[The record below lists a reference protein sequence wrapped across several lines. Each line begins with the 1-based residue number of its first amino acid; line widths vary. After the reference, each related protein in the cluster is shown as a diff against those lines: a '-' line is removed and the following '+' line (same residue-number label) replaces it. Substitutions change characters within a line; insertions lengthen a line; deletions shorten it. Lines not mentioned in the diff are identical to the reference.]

1 MRVQTVTAAL
11 IERDGKILLARRKA
25 GKHMGNRWEF
35 PGGKVKPGESPQQA
49 LSRELE
55 EELGI
60 EARIGAYLGS
70 ARFADGRVD
79 LEILLYRAEH
89 FSGTLTLR
97 EHEAIA
103 WVDPGDLETYDLADS
118 DRELVQRIVNRNA

>member
-1 MRVQTVTAAL
+1 MQQVTAAFL
-11 IERDGKILLARRKA
+11 MHDGKILLARRKA

-35 PGGKVKPGESPQQA
+35 PGGKVHPGESPQQA
-49 LSRELE
+49 LSRELQ

-60 EARIGAYLGS
+60 EARIGECLGS

-89 FSGTLTLR
+89 LSGTFTLR

-103 WVDPGDLETYDLADS
+103 WVDPGDVESYDLADS
-118 DRELVQRIVNRNA
+118 DRELAQRVVPRNT

>member
-1 MRVQTVTAAL
+1 M
-11 IERDGKILLARRKA
+11 ERGGKILLARRKA

-35 PGGKVKPGESPQQA
+35 PGGKVNPGESPEQA
-49 LSRELE
+49 LGRELQ

-60 EARIGAYLGS
+60 EARVGAYLGS

-89 FSGTLTLR
+89 LSGTFTLR

-118 DRELVQRIVNRNA
+118 DRELVQRLVRRKT

>member
-1 MRVQTVTAAL
+1 MQKVTAAL
-11 IERDGKILLARRKA
+11 LERDGKILLARRKA

-35 PGGKVKPGESPQQA
+35 PGGKVQAGESPEQA
-49 LSRELE
+49 LGRELA

-60 EARIGAYLGS
+60 ETRIGSYLGS
-70 ARFADGRVD
+70 ARFTDGSVD

-89 FSGTLTLR
+89 LSGTLTLR

-103 WVDPGDLETYDLADS
+103 WVDPGDLESYDLADS
-118 DRELVQRIVNRNA
+118 DRELVQRIVHRKA

>member
-1 MRVQTVTAAL
+1 MQKVTAAL
-11 IERDGKILLARRKA
+11 LERDGKILLARRKA

-35 PGGKVKPGESPQQA
+35 PGGKVHPGESPQQA

-89 FSGTLTLR
+89 LSGTFTLR
-97 EHEAIA
+97 EHEAMA
-103 WVDPGDLETYDLADS
+103 WVYPRDLETYDLADS
-118 DRELVQRIVNRNA
+118 DRELVQRVLRSNT

>member
-1 MRVQTVTAAL
+1 MQQVTAAL
-11 IERDGKILLARRKA
+11 LERGGKVLLARRKA

-35 PGGKVKPGESPQQA
+35 PGGKVHPGESPEQA
-49 LSRELE
+49 LRRELE

-60 EARIGAYLGS
+60 DARVGAYLGS
-70 ARFADGRVD
+70 ARFADGSVD

-89 FSGTLTLR
+89 LSGNLTLR

-103 WVDPGDLETYDLADS
+103 WVDPRDLESYDLADS
-118 DRELVQRIVNRNA
+118 DRELVQRVVHRNT